1 MLLLSFLERRVLNIS
16 RTCTE
21 FLAPVSVRNRI
32 SFQCFLLPAH
42 CLFKQHRYM
51 NCENEAGVYA
61 RPESQDQFRSS
72 HRRCFIKIKK
82 NS

>member
-51 NCENEAGVYA
+51 NCENEAGVM
-61 RPESQDQFRSS
+61 QDQKV
-72 HRRCFIKIKK
+72 KI
-82 NS
+82 NSEAATEGAS